1 MARRLVK
8 TASEF
13 NVGTSSIVE
22 FLQKKG
28 FTIENKP
35 TANISDEMFEELKK
49 EFGAS
54 QAIKEKAEALV
65 IGKASMAQAP
75 KKEEKSIPTP
85 PPAPPTPPAPAPV
98 QAHPVAEPKPVT
110 PSVPV
115 VPEVKKE
122 DEPEVYK
129 RKTPELPKI
138 KVVDKI
144 DLGPKKKKK
153 TEEEVTEEEDEIKP
167 IQAKEEV
174 VSKPVVEEVAPVEE
188 EEIPGEDFHRAET
201 PQLKGLKILGI

>member
-65 IGKASMAQAP
+65 IGKMCIRDRQTVWNSGVCDL
-75 KKEEKSIPTP
+75 IPDC
-85 PPAPPTPPAPAPV
+85 V
-98 QAHPVAEPKPVT
+98 LRNGF
-110 PSVPV
+110 SG
-115 VPEVKKE
+115 
-122 DEPEVYK
+122 D
-129 RKTPELPKI
+129 
-138 KVVDKI
+138 
-144 DLGPKKKKK
+144 
-153 TEEEVTEEEDEIKP
+153 
-167 IQAKEEV
+167 
-174 VSKPVVEEVAPVEE
+174 S
-188 EEIPGEDFHRAET
+188 DFT
-201 PQLKGLKILGI
+201 G